1 MDKRGDISKRSK
13 DKRARGLLRGAA
25 VAGLVSGLAAA
36 SLGGPPNA
44 DATCLGIFGIS
55 INLGDGGH
63 CSSSLFGFA
72 LGIGPN
78 TFATANTGFFNA
90 AIAVGSGV
98 TAVAGTGPLDFLNL
112 AVNAGNAT
120 DGATSTVEAG
130 GGGFNLAANLG
141 GNANTGG
148 GNGFSNLDVSAT
160 NGFGNVALNAI
171 GSNRNTIHAGDGFL
185 NFAVNVGGS
194 GGRGSDSRVTATGS
208 LSAAF
213 QSQTVLGDTC
223 VDASNPGCG
232 NVVTAQG
239 PLSLVVAAGVVG
251 KLVQAMPF
259 RITLANSFNSDT
271 FPNQPLP
278 TANVLAAGGTQANG
292 VQLNATG
299 NNDGV
304 AAGGTPG
311 NRFRP
316 SLNAAS
322 NRSETTSPDG
332 SVHKSVSGHITKWAK
347 KSSDPDSRGT
357 GGRAR
362 DAKADAD
369 STSSCDK

>member
-1 MDKRGDISKRSK
+1 
-13 DKRARGLLRGAA
+13 
-25 VAGLVSGLAAA
+25 
-36 SLGGPPNA
+36 
-44 DATCLGIFGIS
+44 
-55 INLGDGGH
+55 
-63 CSSSLFGFA
+63 
-72 LGIGPN
+72 
-78 TFATANTGFFNA
+78 
-90 AIAVGSGV
+90 
-98 TAVAGTGPLDFLNL
+98 
-112 AVNAGNAT
+112 
-120 DGATSTVEAG
+120 
-130 GGGFNLAANLG
+130 
-141 GNANTGG
+141 
-148 GNGFSNLDVSAT
+148 
-160 NGFGNVALNAI
+160 
-171 GSNRNTIHAGDGFL
+171 
-185 NFAVNVGGS
+185 
-194 GGRGSDSRVTATGS
+194 
-208 LSAAF
+208 
-213 QSQTVLGDTC
+213 
-223 VDASNPGCG
+223 
-232 NVVTAQG
+232 
-239 PLSLVVAAGVVG
+239 
-251 KLVQAMPF
+251 MPF